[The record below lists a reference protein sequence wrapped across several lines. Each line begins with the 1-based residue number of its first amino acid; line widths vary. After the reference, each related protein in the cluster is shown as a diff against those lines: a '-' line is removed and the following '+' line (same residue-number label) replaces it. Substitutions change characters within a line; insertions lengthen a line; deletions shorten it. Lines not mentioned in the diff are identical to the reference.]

1 MEVYR
6 QISAMEPLLPKV
18 QGGRL
23 AELSC
28 EILKA
33 SGRLTGQVHSPVVL
47 QRVADLVRE
56 MNCYYSNLIEGHK
69 TIPRDI
75 ERAMKRDFSHDQ
87 TQRDN
92 QQLSLAHLAVEQL
105 MEERLADESVDVYSP
120 DFLCW
125 LHREFYTRL
134 PEPLHWAV
142 TRSGQR
148 YQIQPGSLRDFMVDV
163 GRHTPPDFA
172 ALPKFLSR
180 FHSFYGDKHILETDR
195 LVVIAAAHHRLAWI
209 HPFGDGNGRVLRLQ
223 SQAQLIRH
231 GIAGHGLWTL
241 SRGLARWRQRYYAC
255 LDAADQGRRGDLDG
269 RGNLSDAALADFSV
283 FFLETML
290 DQIQFMSGLLGLPDL
305 RTRVERYFQFQAL
318 HLERYREEIMR
329 VALTLVDEGEIPRAR
344 VQAITG
350 KAATVSVEIIK
361 LGLEEGYFETPSP
374 KGPLRVAFPAKIH
387 EFYFPQ
393 LFLDL
398 PVEPPAGRAA

>member
-1 MEVYR
+1 MEIYR
-6 QISAMEPLLPKV
+6 QISAMEPLLP
-18 QGGRL
+18 QGQSGRL
-23 AELSC
+23 AELTC

-33 SGRLTGQVHSPVVL
+33 SGHLTGQVHSPLVL

-75 ERAMKRDFSHDQ
+75 ERAMKHDFSHDQ
-87 TQRDN
+87 TQHDN
-92 QQLSLAHLAVEQL
+92 QQLSLAHIAVEKL
-105 MEERLADESVDVYSP
+105 MEERLAGEPVDVYSP

-134 PEPLHWAV
+134 PEPLHWA
-142 TRSGQR
+142 TTKSGKR
-148 YQIQPGSLRDFMVDV
+148 YQIQPGVLRDFMVDV
-163 GRHTPPDFA
+163 GRHTPPDFS
-172 ALPKFLSR
+172 ALPKFLNR
-180 FHSFYGDKHILETDR
+180 FESFYGDKGLLETDR
-195 LVVIAAAHHRLAWI
+195 LVAIAAAHHRLAWI
-209 HPFGDGNGRVLRLQ
+209 HPFGDGNGRVIRLE
-223 SQAQLIRH
+223 SHAQMIHH
-231 GIAGHGLWTL
+231 GIAGQGLWTL
-241 SRGLARWRQRYYAC
+241 SRGLARLRQRYYAS
-255 LDAADQGRRGDLDG
+255 LEAADQGRRGDLDG
-269 RGNLSDAALADFSV
+269 RGNLSDAALADFCV

-290 DQIQFMSGLLGLPDL
+290 DQIQFMSGLLGLPAL

-329 VALTLVDEGEIPRAR
+329 VTRTLVDEGEIPRAR
-344 VQAITG
+344 VQEITG

-361 LGLEEGYFETPSP
+361 LGLEHGYFETPSP
-374 KGPLRVAFPAKIH
+374 KGPLRVAFPAEIH

-398 PVEPPAGRAA
+398 PVEPDGRAA

>member
-1 MEVYR
+1 MDVYR
-6 QISAMEPLLPKV
+6 QPSAMEPLLPKERSA
-18 QGGRL
+18 RL
-23 AELSC
+23 SELTC

-33 SGRLTGQVHSPVVL
+33 SGRLTGQVHSPLVL

-75 ERAMKRDFSHDQ
+75 ERALQRDFSRDQ
-87 TQRDN
+87 TQHDN
-92 QQLSLAHLAVEQL
+92 QQLSLAHIAVEKL
-105 MEERLADESVDVYSP
+105 MEERLAGEPVDVYSP

-134 PEPLHWAV
+134 PEPLHWAK
-142 TRSGQR
+142 TKAGTA
-148 YQIQPGSLRDFMVDV
+148 YQIQPGGLRAFLVDV

-180 FHSFYGDKHILETDR
+180 FHSFYGDKQIFQTDR
-195 LVVIAAAHHRLAWI
+195 LVAIAAAHHRLAWI
-209 HPFGDGNGRVLRLQ
+209 HPFGDGNGRVIRLQ
-223 SQAQLIRH
+223 SHAQLIRH
-231 GIAGHGLWTL
+231 GIAGHGLWTM
-241 SRGLARWRQRYYAC
+241 SRGLARHRQRYYAC
-255 LDAADQGRRGDLDG
+255 LEAADQGRRGDLDG
-269 RGNLSDAALADFSV
+269 RGNLSDAALSDFCV

-290 DQIQFMSGLLGLPDL
+290 DQIQFMSGLLGLPAL

-318 HLERYREEIMR
+318 HLKRYREELMR
-329 VALTLVDEGEIPRAR
+329 VARTLVDEGEIPRAR
-344 VQAITG
+344 VQEITG

-361 LGLEEGYFETPSP
+361 LGLDQGYFETPSP

-398 PVEPPAGRAA
+398 PVEERTEGAA

>member
-6 QISAMEPLLPKV
+6 QPSTMEPLLPKG
-18 QGGRL
+18 QSGRL
-23 AELSC
+23 AELTC

-33 SGRLTGQVHSPVVL
+33 SGRLTGQVHSPLML

-92 QQLSLAHLAVEQL
+92 QQLSLAHIAVEKL

-125 LHREFYTRL
+125 LHHEFYTRL
-134 PEPLHWAV
+134 PKPLHWAV
-142 TRSGQR
+142 TKSGKR
-148 YQIQPGSLRDFMVDV
+148 YQIQPGGLRDFMVDV
-163 GRHTPPDFA
+163 GKHTPPDFA

-195 LVVIAAAHHRLAWI
+195 LVAIAAAHHRLAWI
-209 HPFGDGNGRVLRLQ
+209 HPFGDGNGRVIRLQ
-223 SQAQLIRH
+223 SHAQMIRH

-241 SRGLARWRQRYYAC
+241 SRGLARHRQRYYAC
-255 LDAADQGRRGDLDG
+255 LESADQGRRGDLDG
-269 RGNLSDAALADFSV
+269 RGNLSDAALADFCV

-290 DQIQFMSGLLGLPDL
+290 DQIQFMSGLLGLPAL

-329 VALTLVDEGEIPRAR
+329 VARTLVDEGEIPRAR
-344 VQAITG
+344 VQEITG

-361 LGLEEGYFETPSP
+361 LGLEHGYFETPSP

>member
-6 QISAMEPLLPKV
+6 QPSAMEPLLPKGQSV
-18 QGGRL
+18 RL
-23 AELSC
+23 SELTC

-33 SGRLTGQVHSPVVL
+33 SGRLTGQVHSPLVL

-56 MNCYYSNLIEGHK
+56 MNSYYSNLIEGHK

-75 ERAMKRDFSHDQ
+75 EQAMKRDFSHDP

-92 QQLSLAHLAVEQL
+92 QQLSLAHIAVEKL
-105 MEERLADESVDVYSP
+105 MEERLAGESVDVYSS

-134 PEPLHWAV
+134 PEPLHWAA
-142 TRSGQR
+142 TQSGKR
-148 YQIQPGSLRDFMVDV
+148 YQIQPGSLRDFMVEA
-163 GRHTPPDFA
+163 GKHTPPDFA

-180 FHSFYGDKHILETDR
+180 FQSFYGDKHILETDR
-195 LVVIAAAHHRLAWI
+195 LAAIAAAHHRLAWI
-209 HPFGDGNGRVLRLQ
+209 HPFGDGNGRVIRLQ
-223 SQAQLIRH
+223 SHAEMIRH

-241 SRGLARWRQRYYAC
+241 SRGLARHRQRYYAS
-255 LDAADQGRRGDLDG
+255 LEAADLGRRGDLDG
-269 RGNLSDAALADFSV
+269 RGNLSDAALAGFCV
-283 FFLETML
+283 FFLETLL
-290 DQIQFMSGLLGLPDL
+290 DQIQFMSGLLGLPAL

-329 VALTLVDEGEIPRAR
+329 VARTLVDEGEIPRAR
-344 VQAITG
+344 VQEIAG

-361 LGLEEGYFETPSP
+361 LGLEHGYFETPSP

-398 PVEPPAGRAA
+398 PVEPAGRAA